1 MNLTITKEENQ
12 VIEMYLNV
20 ILHDSQNLTSGNIA
34 HRAASIKGHAEAIKK
49 IIGRPKYKCAI
60 CKDTG
65 IVEDE
70 NYMGHTRGVELTSI
84 PCPSCSKK
92 KN

>member
-20 ILHDSQNLTSGNIA
+20 ILHDSQNLTSGNTA

-65 IVEDE
+65 EVEKSE
-70 NYMGHTRGVELTSI
+70 YMGHTRGLEYENI

-92 KN
+92 TN